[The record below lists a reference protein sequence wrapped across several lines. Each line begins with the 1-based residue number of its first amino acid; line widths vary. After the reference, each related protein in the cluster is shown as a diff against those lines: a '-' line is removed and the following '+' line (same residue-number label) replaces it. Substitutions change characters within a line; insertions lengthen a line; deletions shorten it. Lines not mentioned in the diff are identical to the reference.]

1 MGRQGVGDEALS
13 APRRS
18 NVNRRVPGVA
28 WYRFRVTFSRRLR
41 GYLSVVVLI
50 GLIGGIAMASISA
63 GRRTQSSYPTFLAS
77 TNPSDMTVSVYIPSG
92 GGAATPLAARLA
104 HLPDV
109 KRVTDLVGPNFIPL
123 AKNGA
128 PRLNTSNDVSI
139 SGSVDGML
147 LRQDRLTAIEGQL
160 ADPNRAD
167 EMVMTA
173 PAARILDVHV
183 GQVVP
188 LGFYTNA
195 QINLAGF
202 GTPSVAPRLRI
213 RARVTGI
220 VVFNNG
226 VIQDDI
232 DRAYGFVVL
241 TPALIK
247 EAIAVSP
254 GAAAPSLYGLQLD
267 HGANDVRTV
276 EQEIVHLVP
285 PGSTYQFHVTSRVVA
300 EVELAMKPESVALGG
315 FGVIAAL
322 VCLVLGIQA
331 ISRQL
336 RSGDED
342 RRVMRSLGAGP
353 LTTAGDGLIGLVGVV
368 FLGSLVAGGV
378 AVGLSPLSP
387 LGPVRPVYPNGGID
401 FDWTV
406 LGAGLAVLV
415 IVLGV
420 AAAVLSYRGA
430 PHRVARI
437 GQTGTGSSRLV
448 RRVES
453 AGMPVAGVA
462 GVRFALEPGQGR
474 TAVPVRSAM
483 LGAVLAVATVVATL
497 TFASGLRT
505 LVANPP
511 LYGWNWSYALN
522 PTNDVPPQALNLLG
536 HDPDVAAW
544 TGVDYNNF
552 GIDGQ
557 AAPFLF
563 SRPGAELSP
572 PILSGHGLDAN
583 NQIVLGAATL
593 AVLHKQIGESVSVS
607 YGIPADAPLYVPPT
621 RLVIVGTATF
631 PAVGYT
637 SFVADHTSMGTGALV
652 SEGVLPPAFQRA
664 IQRPDPNLNGP
675 ELVFVRLRS
684 GVSPA
689 TGRANLQR
697 IANIATK
704 VFASDPNAVGDSV
717 TVLGVQRPAQIV
729 NYRSI
734 GSTPVNLAVGL
745 AAGAIV
751 ALGLTLAAS
760 VRRRRRDLALLK
772 ALGFTPRQLRAT
784 VAWQATVAAVIG
796 VIVGLPVGIVA
807 GRVLWTQFARNLN
820 AVPDPTVPVLSMI
833 LVALGALVFANLVAA
848 FPGRD
853 AARTSTTLLL
863 RTE

>member
-28 WYRFRVTFSRRLR
+28 WYRFRVTFGRRLR

-226 VIQDDI
+226 VVQDDI

-353 LTTAGDGLIGLVGVV
+353 RDHRRRRAHRPRRRRGPR
-368 FLGSLVAGGV
+368 FARGGRRRGRTV
-378 AVGLSPLSP
+378 SAVT
-387 LGPVRPVYPNGGID
+387 LGPGTSRLPQRRD
-401 FDWTV
+401 RLRLD
-406 LGAGLAVLV
+406 GARCRTGRARV
-415 IVLGV
+415 VLGV

-448 RRVES
+448 RRAES

-483 LGAVLAVATVVATL
+483 LGAVLAVAMVVATL
-497 TFASGLRT
+497 TFASSLRT

-557 AAPFLF
+557 SRTLPFLTPGCRAF
-563 SRPGAELSP
+563 S
-572 PILSGHGLDAN
+572 
-583 NQIVLGAATL
+583 
-593 AVLHKQIGESVSVS
+593 
-607 YGIPADAPLYVPPT
+607 ADP
-621 RLVIVGTATF
+621 VGT
-631 PAVGYT
+631 
-637 SFVADHTSMGTGALV
+637 
-652 SEGVLPPAFQRA
+652 
-664 IQRPDPNLNGP
+664 RP
-675 ELVFVRLRS
+675 
-684 GVSPA
+684 
-689 TGRANLQR
+689 
-697 IANIATK
+697 
-704 VFASDPNAVGDSV
+704 
-717 TVLGVQRPAQIV
+717 
-729 NYRSI
+729 
-734 GSTPVNLAVGL
+734 
-745 AAGAIV
+745 
-751 ALGLTLAAS
+751 
-760 VRRRRRDLALLK
+760 
-772 ALGFTPRQLRAT
+772 
-784 VAWQATVAAVIG
+784 
-796 VIVGLPVGIVA
+796 
-807 GRVLWTQFARNLN
+807 
-820 AVPDPTVPVLSMI
+820 
-833 LVALGALVFANLVAA
+833 
-848 FPGRD
+848 
-853 AARTSTTLLL
+853 
-863 RTE
+863 